1 MMPAT
6 GEGTSFCVLSVSR
19 RYSGW
24 PTATWSPSATSHSTI
39 EPSPMDMP
47 SLGTFSRDAISRLS
61 PSDPDSGPGHPL
73 VEQLV
78 EVPDLGFL
86 VPGER
91 QHRLARGLHPLLHL
105 RQIGRASCR
114 ER

>member
-24 PTATWSPSATSHSTI
+24 PTATCSPSATSHSTI

-47 SLGTFSRDAISRLS
+47 SLGIFSRDAIAGSLLLTVIQADR
-61 PSDPDSGPGHPL
+61 DSGPGDPL
-73 VEQLV
+73 VQQFV
-78 EVPDLGFL
+78 EVPDLGLL

-105 RQIGRASCR
+105 RHVVQ
-114 ER
+114 